1 CIIFIIIYY
10 TYCTM
15 YYLLHILY
23 YVIFFF
29 MYNKQYC
36 NIYNSRY
43 KIQSDNLINYAMCN
57 NYKYTEYLTHSV
69 IFLIGT
75 LEIKYNKQRVISNY
89 TNIYREISKSPLN
102 NDYCTESNAQETEN
116 NSGYIGLLMD
126 AEYYLESPVLE
137 RVKLIINEGISKY
150 LVDGIVIG
158 VLGEKNE
165 ENQFIVSKIVHQA
178 DTLTKLPNKEISVI
192 FNNCD
197 FSNTNENFDNSIIL
211 ASNSKNIPINTPTNI
226 PVLLFNTQLPKIP
239 NKIIVVPC
247 DINNQLFM
255 IPWSINNAPYNT
267 ELSTQVQSVINPCIT
282 RLNGILV
289 GILNIRTIYYML
301 KYHRNPISE
310 YNYYTVIDILLR
322 NMHLSPLSP
331 YSCPTLPSDNDLFC
345 MGSIPDIIVVKCEF
359 NSKREVIINGKAVII
374 ILINEGTSIIMCKK
388 E

>member
-1 CIIFIIIYY
+1 
-10 TYCTM
+10 
-15 YYLLHILY
+15 
-23 YVIFFF
+23 

-43 KIQSDNLINYAMCN
+43 KIQSDNIINYALCN

-75 LEIKYNKQRVISNY
+75 LEIKYNKQSVISNY
-89 TNIYREISKSPLN
+89 TNIYREISRSPLN
-102 NDYCTESNAQETEN
+102 NDYCTESNVQEGEN

-126 AEYYLESPVLE
+126 VEYYLESPVLE
-137 RVKLIINEGISKY
+137 RVNLIINEGISKY

-158 VLGEKNE
+158 VLGEKND
-165 ENQFIVSKIVHQA
+165 ENQFIVSKIVHQSDA
-178 DTLTKLPNKEISVI
+178 LGKLPNKEISVI

-211 ASNSKNIPINTPTNI
+211 ASNLKNIKNIPTNI
-226 PVLLFNTQLPKIP
+226 PILLFNTQLPKIP
-239 NKIIVVPC
+239 NQIIVVPC
-247 DINNQLFM
+247 DINNSLFM

-267 ELSTQVQSVINPCIT
+267 ELPINIQSVINPCIT

-289 GILNIRTIYYML
+289 GILNIRTIYYIL
-301 KYHRNPISE
+301 KYHRSSISE

-331 YSCPTLPSDNDLFC
+331 YSCPTLPGEDDLFC
-345 MGSIPDIIVVKCEF
+345 MRSIPDIIVLKCEY
-359 NSKREVIINGKAVII
+359 NSKKEVNINGKVVII
-374 ILINEGTSIIMCKK
+374 ILINEDTSIMCKK